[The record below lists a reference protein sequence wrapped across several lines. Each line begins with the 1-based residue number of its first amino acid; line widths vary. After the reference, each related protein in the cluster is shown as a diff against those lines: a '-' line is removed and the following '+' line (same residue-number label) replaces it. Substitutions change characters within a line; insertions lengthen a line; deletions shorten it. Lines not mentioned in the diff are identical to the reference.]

1 MGEENKLENPL
12 LIQPLGSPISKEDS
26 DLEASKAESPWLF
39 APLPIGKNE
48 NKPKPEPEVSP
59 EETNRGLAKTAGT
72 ALSYVGNRPEDQKIR
87 QARSTMVTAPSVL
100 ADYHAKNLSSLM
112 DEAKMHEGNVS
123 ATKANFNDAVK
134 EALRVGAIPE
144 DPKAVEAMFGKKFN
158 YPGMLS
164 AGAEKNVEHN
174 IQQRQGNYVQSGLE
188 GVRDFKG
195 ESPLTAYQRV
205 SRLLVPTDVSPTSI
219 LSQQQIDA
227 QNALKLA
234 HDTHQDALDTFATH
248 KVTLDKANED
258 LKKATLNKIEGEAKF
273 GGYEPQMAIKL
284 LKGFAKAGGSA
295 LSGLS
300 LYDAYDKLKKGD
312 YTGLAD
318 LSMGAGG
325 AMMLVPGLE
334 PLGVATALP
343 GAAYTGG
350 KSALELFDRYA
361 RKKPTDIGNIN
372 IPSNP

>member
-1 MGEENKLENPL
+1 MDEVNNAENPL
-12 LIQPLGSPISKEDS
+12 VTQPLGSPMSKEDA
-26 DLEASKAESPWLF
+26 DYEASKAENPDLF
-39 APLPIGKNE
+39 KPLPFSKKDE
-48 NKPKPEPEVSP
+48 KPKVETVVSP
-59 EETNRGLAKTAGT
+59 EETNRGLEKTAGT
-72 ALSYVGNRPEDQKIR
+72 VLSYAGNRPEDQKIR
-87 QARSTMVTAPSVL
+87 QARSTNITAPSVL
-100 ADYHAKNLSSLM
+100 ADYHAKNLSTLM

-123 ATKANFNDAVK
+123 ATKANFDDAVK

-164 AGAEKNVEHN
+164 VGAEKNVEHN
-174 IQQRQGNYVQSGLE
+174 VQQRQGNYVQSGLE

-195 ESPLTAYQRV
+195 EAPLTSYQRV
-205 SRLLVPTDVSPTSI
+205 SRLLVPTDVAPTSI
-219 LSQQQIDA
+219 MSQQQIDA

-234 HDTHQDALDTFATH
+234 HDTHQDAIDTFANH
-248 KVTLDKANED
+248 KVVLDKANED

-284 LKGFAKAGGSA
+284 LKGLAKAGGSA

-334 PLGVATALP
+334 PLGVVTALP

-361 RKKPTDIGNIN
+361 PKKPTDIGTIN
-372 IPSNP
+372 IPANQ